1 MGCLGSRR
9 ALRLHTA
16 VATRTSTC
24 AAASTLRRGEGRRQR
39 GLPARPDVQALR
51 GPRRLVASNT
61 KGSCGPGPACSSAV
75 CIPHRQPNP
84 PPRLWL
90 PIRPRSGPPALTP
103 QPSPPAPVPAT
114 PASQAGPAPPE
125 GLGTHCRP
133 GRRGVNEPVRRGAG
147 ASSGLAGLC
156 RSGETGAGGLF
167 ENNSKGAEGLG
178 RALRGEAGRGGSHG
192 GHPRHPPPKTCVH
205 RSPPWAR
212 QPLRPPASTPSV
224 QPPASC
230 AAPTLG
236 SGHVLLEGALS
247 GAALPHAGSAVRG
260 QHQAPPL
267 ACPSA
272 RDLTRDMGPAGP
284 AGPTVVYTPRL
295 KQCRHVCAPDTATRL
310 RAQRRP
316 GRTGSHASLGRAS
329 ECRAARPQSPV
340 LFARPRGVRGA
351 HLCRA
356 PSAAGTPPAR
366 CPTPPSLW
374 TLRNR
379 TGRCWGAQKAFS
391 AGVSLKE
398 NATPTHSETRR
409 HGSRAE
415 QRA

>member
-1 MGCLGSRR
+1 M
-9 ALRLHTA
+9 H
-16 VATRTSTC
+16 
-24 AAASTLRRGEGRRQR
+24 
-39 GLPARPDVQALR
+39 
-51 GPRRLVASNT
+51 
-61 KGSCGPGPACSSAV
+61 
-75 CIPHRQPNP
+75 
-84 PPRLWL
+84 
-90 PIRPRSGPPALTP
+90 
-103 QPSPPAPVPAT
+103 
-114 PASQAGPAPPE
+114 
-125 GLGTHCRP
+125 
-133 GRRGVNEPVRRGAG
+133 RGAG

-156 RSGETGAGGLF
+156 RSGETGVGGGLF

-316 GRTGSHASLGRAS
+316 GRTGSHASPGRAS
-329 ECRAARPQSPV
+329 ECRAARPQSPA